1 MARKRKAK
9 RTQRETVIQL
19 DQRLPEVQDR
29 NAWEIPTKHLI
40 PDGKGGYIEKD
51 ERRPS
56 KTLLVNQIREKV
68 DIWRQ
73 NDYKIPEGISETS
86 LRLLE
91 WWFDE
96 THFFP
101 NGENY
106 NYYFCQREAIETIIY
121 LYEAAKR
128 RDAADLI
135 FQYMDEQAYGEDL
148 FETRK
153 KIETDVREKRLL
165 TRVVPE
171 TGQTAMQE
179 IPAPDHY
186 RYAIKMATGSGKT
199 LVMAMAVVWSYFHRK
214 FEPDSELSRAFL
226 IIAPNVIV
234 FERLKEDFE
243 SGKVFQE
250 WDLIPKEWKHDW
262 QMTYILRGESRK
274 TSTEGTLY
282 LTNIHQIYNPRDGQD
297 GNDPVTRLL
306 GPKPKD
312 ATGSWE
318 ESILERIKF
327 QDELLI
333 INDEAHHVHD
343 EDLEWMQVILR
354 LHENLKEKFGKGISF
369 QLDFTATPKD
379 QNGTFYPWI
388 ICDYPLAQAIEDRIV
403 KAPLI
408 VHQTDKADPEKY
420 DDAAVAY
427 NEWINIAISRWNE
440 HNDAYGKVN
449 KKPVLFIMAENTR
462 DADSIHDYLA
472 SKAEF
477 SGEKELLLIHT
488 DKAGVIQKRDIEK
501 AREAARNID
510 KPNNTIKAIISVMML
525 REGWDVRGVS
535 IILGLRPFTAKAN
548 ILPEQ
553 AVGRGLRLMQ
563 GIGPNYIQ
571 VVEIIG
577 TQHFEEFVKQLE
589 VEGVGVGFTRESPS
603 LGTLVFPHKMKIEYD
618 IEIPMLTPSYNREVS
633 ELDYSFIDGL
643 PANTRGLEIT
653 DDMINKVS
661 LIETITQKT
670 VGTKKVQLDEEMV
683 TDINTIL
690 THLTNRVCK
699 EARLDG
705 HFAIVYPIIR
715 KYVQNIFF
723 GKKVNLKH
731 KMIRRLLTDTRNTS
745 EIITTLAK
753 EIGNKSIT
761 RTSVSLKSD
770 PLLLSELDR
779 FYWKREWVELEKTI
793 FNITACYNPFE
804 KHFAEF
810 LNQASDITKF
820 TALAETYTK
829 FSIEYINHKGAIA
842 YYYPD
847 FVADQIRN
855 DGNIMWLIE
864 TKGWEQ
870 PDVILKDKRAEDWC
884 RDASQLT
891 GIEWRYL
898 KVKYTDYI
906 SLSNHLTVFPS
917 DKMAIFLDIL
927 EKIQIDNQLEIDEEK
942 KK

>member
-9 RTQRETVIQL
+9 QTQRETVIQL
-19 DQRLPEVQDR
+19 DQRLPEVQGR

-40 PDGKGGYIEKD
+40 PDKKGGYIEKD

-68 DIWRQ
+68 DVWRQ
-73 NDYKIPEGISETS
+73 NDYKMPEGLSKTS
-86 LRLLE
+86 RILLE

-101 NGENY
+101 NGQNC

-121 LYEAAKR
+121 LYEVSKR

-148 FETRK
+148 FTTRK
-153 KIETDVREKRLL
+153 KIEMDVREKRLL

-171 TGQTAMQE
+171 TKQTAMQE
-179 IPAPDHY
+179 IPADDHY
-186 RYAIKMATGSGKT
+186 RYAVKMATGSGKT
-199 LVMAMAVVWSYFHRK
+199 LVMAMAAVWSYFHRK
-214 FEPDSELSRAFL
+214 FEPDSELSRSFL
-226 IIAPNVIV
+226 FIAPNVIV

-243 SGKVFQE
+243 SGKVFQK

-282 LTNIHQIYNPRDGQD
+282 LTNIHQLYKPRDGQD
-297 GNDPVTRLL
+297 GDDPVTRLL
-306 GPKPKD
+306 GPKPQD

-318 ESILERIKF
+318 ESILERIKSH
-327 QDELLI
+327 DELLI

-354 LHENLKEKFGKGISF
+354 LHENLKEKIGKSISF

-420 DDAAVAY
+420 DNAAVAY
-427 NEWINIAISRWNE
+427 SEWINIAISRWKE

-462 DADSIHDYLA
+462 DADSIYGYLK
-472 SKAEF
+472 SKAVF
-477 SGEKELLLIHT
+477 SGEDELLLIHT
-488 DKAGVIQKRDIEK
+488 DKKGIIQKRDIEI

-510 KPNNTIKAIISVMML
+510 KPENKIKAIISVMML

-553 AVGRGLRLMQ
+553 AIGRGLRLMQ
-563 GIGPNYIQ
+563 GIGPKYIQ

-577 TQHFEEFVKQLE
+577 TQKFEEFVQKLE
-589 VEGVGVGFTRESPS
+589 VEGVGVGYTKETPS
-603 LGTLVFPHKMKIEYD
+603 LGTLVFPHKMKMEYD
-618 IEIPMLTPSYNREVS
+618 IEIPMLTPSYNREVA
-633 ELDYSFIDGL
+633 ELDDSFIEDL
-643 PANTRGLEIT
+643 QVNPRGLKVS
-653 DDMINKVS
+653 DSAVNKVS
-661 LIETITQKT
+661 LVETVTQKT
-670 VGTKKVQLDEEMV
+670 VGTKKVELDDKIVPE
-683 TDINTIL
+683 INTII
-690 THLTNRVCK
+690 THLTNRVCA
-699 EARLDG
+699 EARLEG
-705 HFAIVYPIIR
+705 HFAIVYPVLK
-715 KYVQNIFF
+715 KYLQNVFF
-723 GKKVNLKH
+723 GKEVNLYH
-731 KMIRRLLTDTRNTS
+731 KQIRRLLTDTRNTA
-745 EIITTLAK
+745 EIVNTLAK

-793 FNITACYNPFE
+793 FNITPCYNPFE

-820 TALAETYTK
+820 SALAETYTK

-847 FVADQIRN
+847 FIAEQKSS
-855 DGNIMWLIE
+855 DGIVMWLIE
-864 TKGWEQ
+864 TKGPEL
-870 PDVILKDKRAEDWC
+870 PDVVLKDKRAEDWC
-884 RDASQLT
+884 KDVTELT
-891 GIEWRYL
+891 GDIWKYL
-898 KVKYTDYI
+898 KVKYTDYM
-906 SLSNHLTVFPS
+906 SLTSQLTKFPADKIGSFLVRLREVENSNHV
-917 DKMAIFLDIL
+917 IIL
-927 EKIQIDNQLEIDEEK
+927 VDYE
-942 KK
+942 